1 MGPMSSQCR
10 LYDRG
15 GVIGMGHG
23 YGYRQLPPLC
33 DLIPLTITTVPEFK
47 TTHLQLFGTRRKVIY
62 NTSDMAT
69 TTTTAPSQ
77 EEVEDFLLS
86 CRYGELEEVQA
97 FVEKFGDEALENAR
111 DDRGNSAVHMCCGNG
126 HIGMSVHPL
135 EGSC

>member
-1 MGPMSSQCR
+1 MIEK
-10 LYDRG
+10 G
-15 GVIGMGHG
+15 GGYMGHG
-23 YGYRQLPPLC
+23 YEYGYRQLPPLC
-33 DLIPLTITTVPEFK
+33 ELIPLTTTTVPEFR
-47 TTHLQLFGTRRKVIY
+47 TAHLQLFGQGVRLY
-62 NTSDMAT
+62 NTAAMTT

-126 HIGMSVHPL
+126 HIGKLSRPL